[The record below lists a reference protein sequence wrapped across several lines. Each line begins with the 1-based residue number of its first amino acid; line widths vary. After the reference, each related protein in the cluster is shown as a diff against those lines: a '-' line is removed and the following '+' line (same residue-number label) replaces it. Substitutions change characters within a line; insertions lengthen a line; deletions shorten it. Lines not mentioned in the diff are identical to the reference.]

1 MVRNGQETDGQ
12 LLYIGGWMGEQSDA
26 GIGGGL
32 KWQAIHAK
40 RIILKN
46 SLMKISKH
54 LKGHSGPPMSDVT
67 FLLKGQAR
75 SEA

>member
-12 LLYIGGWMGEQSDA
+12 LLYIGGWMGELSDA

-40 RIILKN
+40 RIILK
-46 SLMKISKH
+46 
-54 LKGHSGPPMSDVT
+54 T
-67 FLLKGQAR
+67 FLDKDIKQTFVLPK
-75 SEA
+75 